1 MSSRKPDN
9 LSNITGKGF
18 HTSRIFEGAVD
29 EITKYF
35 EAVEKKYSEGGEKE
49 KVRLALARVG
59 SLLINCDKN
68 DCISSAKSLLKYLQH
83 RSDIV
88 RHLAGREFCFFIKVV
103 SFTLVNENDPKRLKE
118 LSAGLLMIID
128 DVSELFNNN
137 LIAGDIASKVQEAVK
152 FAKLGLLGNEI
163 GSNRIKFSRE
173 FVSSAIETSIKR
185 LINKFGASKLD
196 VLFEQGYKL
205 DKQD

>member
-1 MSSRKPDN
+1 MSSRKHDS

-18 HTSRIFEGAVD
+18 YTSRIFEGAVD

-49 KVRLALARVG
+49 RVRLALARVG

-68 DCISSAKSLLKYLQH
+68 GCISSAKALLKYLQH
-83 RSDIV
+83 KSDIV
-88 RHLAGREFCFFIKVV
+88 RHLASREFCFFIKIA
-103 SFTLVNENDPKRLKE
+103 SFTLVNENDPKKLKE
-118 LSAGLLMIID
+118 LSDGLLMIID
-128 DVSELFNNN
+128 DVAELFNND
-137 LIAGDIASKVQEAVK
+137 LIPKDIASKVHQTVK

-185 LINKFGASKLD
+185 LINNFSASKLD
-196 VLFEQGYKL
+196 VLFGEESEIYRQE
-205 DKQD
+205 

>member
-9 LSNITGKGF
+9 LSSLQGKGF
-18 HTSRIFEGAVD
+18 YTSRIFEGAVD

-68 DCISSAKSLLKYLQH
+68 GCISSAKVLLKYLQH
-83 RSDIV
+83 KSDIV
-88 RHLAGREFCFFIKVV
+88 RHLASREFCFFIKIA
-103 SFTLVNENDPKRLKE
+103 SFALVNENDPKRLKE
-118 LSAGLLMIID
+118 LSDGLLMIID
-128 DVSELFNNN
+128 DVSELFNDD
-137 LIAGDIASKVQEAVK
+137 LIPKDIASKIHQTVK

-163 GSNRIKFSRE
+163 GSNKIKFS
-173 FVSSAIETSIKR
+173 F
-185 LINKFGASKLD
+185 
-196 VLFEQGYKL
+196 
-205 DKQD
+205 